1 MIDTDAAAARCT
13 QRAYLYLER
22 DVVTGD
28 PPYTSDELA
37 LMAFEPDEVTR
48 LAGLRPTATWRR
60 GDPHPRF
67 RTPRRFSGWHYELP
81 ARETYVTE
89 NVVSE
94 LLDAVEPYAAGITA
108 AREGLG
114 LRAGVMI
121 VIEMQGDRDED
132 GDVSVSTAAITYS
145 AATIRRVA
153 ALDLSLHHDQY
164 VLVD

>member
-1 MIDTDAAAARCT
+1 MIDTDAAAVRCT

-22 DVVTGD
+22 DVATGD
-28 PPYTSDELA
+28 PPYTADELE

-81 ARETYVTE
+81 ARETHVTE
-89 NVVSE
+89 HVLSD
-94 LLDAVEPYAAGITA
+94 LLDAVEPYAEGLAA
-108 AREGLG
+108 ARDGLG
-114 LRAGVMI
+114 LRAGIMI
-121 VIEMQGDRDED
+121 LIEMQGDRDED
-132 GDVSVSTAAITYS
+132 GDVSVSTASIAYS
-145 AATIRRVA
+145 AATLHRLA
-153 ALDLSLHHDQY
+153 ALDLSLEHDQY